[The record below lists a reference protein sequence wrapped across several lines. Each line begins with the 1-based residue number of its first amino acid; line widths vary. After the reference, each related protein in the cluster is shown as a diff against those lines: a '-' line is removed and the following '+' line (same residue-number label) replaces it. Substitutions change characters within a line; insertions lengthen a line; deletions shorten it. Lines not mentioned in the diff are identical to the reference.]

1 MAYIVVSDVHL
12 GSKFCNHAKFC
23 GFLDWLK
30 GLETKEEIINCKG
43 NDVKIQSP
51 EKVILLG
58 DILELWDPEDG
69 DRDNVIKAG
78 IKPFTV
84 LSDLNCDKIY
94 VVGNHDEALSE
105 LEKEVNDETLPNK
118 TKFIIK
124 NRHYPENQDGL
135 KIGNHNYFF
144 LHGQQFDKEQA
155 ILAWVSRLIGESWD
169 PLGWF
174 QSLFNIT
181 STKKHWKT
189 YFLVFAAMFLG
200 GGYLLLSG
208 ISGNFSGSVSNII
221 QNSGLAGL
229 KTIILWLLGAGVLSG
244 LIYILWNKL
253 YRMFFLIS
261 VIILGG
267 WYFQEKSSLWI
278 LIWGALT
285 GFFALSSIPG
295 VVANTQRKFY
305 NMLKSR
311 DKTAQEIIEGDGYYK
326 KEKDTIKADRVVFG
340 HTHFASSF
348 KTPEKLFINSGCWYG
363 NEKPIGNNWR
373 YTNTFVYI
381 DESGA
386 YLMRWTDSDK
396 IECIEA
402 F

>member
-12 GSKFCNHAKFC
+12 GGRFCNHAKFC

-30 GLETKEEIINCKG
+30 GLEKNEETINCKG
-43 NDVKIQSP
+43 NDVKIKSP
-51 EKVILLG
+51 EKLILLG
-58 DILELWDPEDG
+58 DILELWDPEGG

-78 IKPFTV
+78 IKPFTL

-105 LEKEVNDETLPNK
+105 LETEVNDETLPNN

-124 NRHYPENQDGL
+124 NRHYPENHDGL

-144 LHGQQFDKEQA
+144 LHGQQFDKEQD
-155 ILAWVSRLIGESWD
+155 ILTRVSRLIGESWD

-174 QSLFNIT
+174 QSLHNIT
-181 STKKHWKT
+181 SAKKHWKT
-189 YFLVFAAMFLG
+189 YFLLFAAFFLG
-200 GGYLLLSG
+200 GALLWKKLFTSPIPDLTWTMFSSGTTLITAIVAAAVVLYFALRRFKYLSATLFVIFSSILL
-208 ISGNFSGSVSNII
+208 FSEQSSFW
-221 QNSGLAGL
+221 A
-229 KTIILWLLGAGVLSG
+229 IL
-244 LIYILWNKL
+244 
-253 YRMFFLIS
+253 
-261 VIILGG
+261 
-267 WYFQEKSSLWI
+267 
-278 LIWGALT
+278 WGALT
-285 GFFALSSIPG
+285 GFFALNSIPG

-305 NMLKSR
+305 NMMKPK

-326 KEKDTIKADRVVFG
+326 KDKDTIKAHRVVFG
-340 HTHFASSF
+340 HTHFASFF

-363 NEKPIGNNWR
+363 DEKQIDNNWR

-386 YLMRWTDSDK
+386 YLLSWINKDK